1 MTRHLLMASSTAL
14 ALGLSASHAI
24 AHSAAG
30 EGKNSQAHR
39 AAQVTS
45 HHRSREA
52 HRRAIAHRSERGAG
66 GQRAPTFYA
75 APPAVPVY
83 RWPGYTYVPRKGI
96 VDEACNLPTSAC
108 PNEMR
113 DIR

>member
-1 MTRHLLMASSTAL
+1 MTRHRLMASAAAL
-14 ALGLSASHAI
+14 ALGLSASHAS

-30 EGKNSQAHR
+30 EGINAHR
-39 AAQVTS
+39 AAHAAS
-45 HHRSREA
+45 YYGNRKA
-52 HRRAIAHRSERGAG
+52 HRGAIAHRSGRSAG
-66 GQRAPTFYA
+66 GQDAPAFYA
-75 APPAVPVY
+75 APPAFPVY

>member
-1 MTRHLLMASSTAL
+1 MTRNVLLAATIAL
-14 ALGLSASHAI
+14 LGLSPNLAA
-24 AHSAAG
+24 AHSTVG
-30 EGKNSQAHR
+30 DPEKPWVHSKTHSTAHDR
-39 AAQVTS
+39 NRLMRHQDA
-45 HHRSREA
+45 
-52 HRRAIAHRSERGAG
+52 AHRSSRRAVIYGAP
-66 GQRAPTFYA
+66 AFYA
-75 APPAVPVY
+75 TPPGVPVY